1 MIVRRTS
8 RRRGVGQFSFDDP
21 ITSVTIGGTTLPGT
35 SSLASA
41 AANNTILSSAI
52 PDPSWLQGLLDPFG
66 SLTSVPNIV
75 GNTSSGSASGGGDYC
90 IELSSGNSVCFS
102 LWTVA
107 LVGIG
112 SVLLLGMLSGKGR
125 RR

>member
-1 MIVRRTS
+1 MMR
-8 RRRGVGQFSFDDP
+8 RRRGGLRGM
-21 ITSVTIGGTTLPGT
+21 GGDFYPSDQQLGVPGSGT
-35 SSLASA
+35 DYDIAGSE
-41 AANNTILSSAI
+41 NTVINSY
-52 PDPSWLQGLLDPFG
+52 GGF
-66 SLTSVPNIV
+66 SVP
-75 GNTSSGSASGGGDYC
+75 TSSGGSGSGGDYC
-90 IELSSGNSVCFS
+90 IDLSSGNSVCFS